1 MCCLSSEFSETGKK
15 ECVNYYGDGK
25 CNHLS
30 NYGSDCDDIEY
41 VPISELQ
48 STLARV
54 TGERDELISIIKKP
68 GQTELEFCK
77 KINAAISRIEE
88 VK

>member
-30 NYGSDCDDIEY
+30 NYGSDCDEIEY

-54 TGERDELISIIKKP
+54 TGERDELIRLFKEMMITIRWLHA
-68 GQTELEFCK
+68 T
-77 KINAAISRIEE
+77 ITRIEE
-88 VK
+88 GK